1 MLTKKTNKNNMNSD
15 YRKIYI
21 LYFAIAI
28 FLGYIFDL
36 KYNFTNSSKDTASY
50 IATIS
55 ELLGLSIALTEI
67 FVLKSISEQIK
78 NSIRSLQSYT
88 DISNISIFLSQTKDD
103 LISGKYGKAILRL
116 ERIRN
121 VYQENVTAEEI
132 SNIGSIHRRNL
143 DKLNSIITLL
153 TITEQK
159 TDKKIKQEKLKEHVS
174 FLTSFNETLVNLKI
188 TYKNQI
194 L

>member
-1 MLTKKTNKNNMNSD
+1 MKTD
-15 YRKIYI
+15 YRKLYIIYFI
-21 LYFAIAI
+21 IAI
-28 FLGYIFDL
+28 GLGYLLDHI
-36 KYNFTNSSKDTASY
+36 YNFTDTTQNTASY

-67 FVLKSISEQIK
+67 FVLKTVSDQIK
-78 NSIRSLQSYT
+78 TSIGSLQSYT

-103 LISGKYGKAILRL
+103 LISKKYGKAILRL

-121 VYQENVTAEEI
+121 VYQENIPFEDLSDITSV
-132 SNIGSIHRRNL
+132 HRRNL
-143 DKLNSIITLL
+143 DKLNSIITSL

-159 TDKKIKQEKLKEHVS
+159 TDKKIKEDKLKQHVS
-174 FLTSFNETLVNLKI
+174 FLTNFNEVLINLKI